1 MYQAALLPERVS
13 TCMGFEPVQICHNNE
28 TLECMSDKVCPFLQK
43 YSEYGNVG
51 WEFQSGKGF

>member
-51 WEFQSGKGF
+51 WEF